1 MYHFFLIF
9 ILFIIVIIVI
19 VNICMYKERQN
30 LVLQEGLTNNNNNT
44 TIILIGDS
52 ILNNTNY
59 ILTQGKSVPDLIKA
73 ENNDT
78 LLFAKDHAV
87 ITDCYTQIE
96 QIPAANNTENTYIF
110 VSAGGNN
117 ILNGRSNLSN
127 EMVESFFQQY
137 STLLNSLKT
146 NFQNSQIYLLNL
158 YYPLDSRFTNL
169 YPFIDQWN
177 SLLSEFAD
185 NNDLE
190 IIKTN
195 KMIVSKADLTNA
207 IEPSETGGNKIAN
220 AILDISKS

>member
-1 MYHFFLIF
+1 MYLFFLIF
-9 ILFIIVIIVI
+9 IIIIIAIFVI
-19 VNICMYKERQN
+19 VNICMYKERQK
-30 LVLQEGLTNNNNNT
+30 LILQEGLTNNDNT

-52 ILNNTNY
+52 ILNNSNY

-73 ENNDT
+73 GNNDT

-117 ILNGRSNLSN
+117 ILNGRTNLSN
-127 EMVESFFQQY
+127 EMVDSFFQQY

-146 NFQNSQIYLLNL
+146 NFQNSKIYLLNL

-190 IIKTN
+190 FIKTN
-195 KMIVSKADLTNA
+195 KMIVSKDDLTNA
-207 IEPSETGGNKIAN
+207 IEPSEIGGNKIAN
-220 AILDISKS
+220 AILNISKS

>member
-1 MYHFFLIF
+1 
-9 ILFIIVIIVI
+9 
-19 VNICMYKERQN
+19 MYKEYQT
-30 LVLQEGLTNNNNNT
+30 LVLKEGLTNNNNS

-73 ENNDT
+73 GNNDT
-78 LLFAKDHAV
+78 HLFAKDHAV

-96 QIPAANNTENTYIF
+96 QIPAENDTKNTYIF

-117 ILNGRSNLSN
+117 ILNGRTNLSN
-127 EMVESFFQQY
+127 EMVDSFFQQY

-177 SLLSEFAD
+177 SLLSEFA
-185 NNDLE
+185 NNNNLK
-190 IIKTN
+190 IIQTN
-195 KMIVSKADLTNA
+195 KIVTSKDDFTYAV
-207 IEPSETGGNKIAN
+207 EPSETGGKKIAN
-220 AILDISKS
+220 AILNISKS

>member
-19 VNICMYKERQN
+19 VNICMYKEYQT
-30 LVLQEGLTNNNNNT
+30 LVLKEGLTNNNNS

-73 ENNDT
+73 GNNDT
-78 LLFAKDHAV
+78 HLFAKDHAV

-96 QIPAANNTENTYIF
+96 QIPAENDTKNTYIF

-117 ILNGRSNLSN
+117 ILNGRTNLSN
-127 EMVESFFQQY
+127 EMVDSFFQQY

-185 NNDLE
+185 NNDLK
-190 IIKTN
+190 IIQTN
-195 KMIVSKADLTNA
+195 KMIVSKDDLTNA